1 MRSIPTI
8 DELTTSVRAD
18 VESQFGISI
27 PTFGKN
33 FLRIF
38 CIVHAAK
45 LKLYYLA
52 IGLVQKN
59 IWPDTADPEALGG
72 TLERFG
78 RVKLGRNPFKA
89 RAGQYEVIVTGTVG
103 AIIKASTT
111 FKSDDTSLSPGKM
124 FVLDNEYELVS
135 STDTIILRAL
145 EGGTESRLNALDTLS
160 ATAPIALVDKTA
172 TVYAEIVEPLAAET
186 IEAYRAKTLN
196 AFRLEAQG
204 GAGTDYRIWSADA
217 QGVQKVYPYARSG
230 FPCEINLFVEATI
243 IDSIDGKGT
252 PSAALIDDVEAVIEF
267 SPDTSLDL
275 NERGRRPLQVIPN
288 ILPVTIEQVDIEISS
303 YVGADAPTQALLLIA
318 ITNMISAI
326 RPFVPSADIIAD
338 RNDILDNNKVIG
350 AIIGQKPGAIFG
362 TVDIKINGVSMLSYN
377 FVEGNIP
384 FLNSV
389 TYV

>member
-1 MRSIPTI
+1 MRIIPTI
-8 DELTTSVRAD
+8 EELTTSVRTD

-59 IWPDTADPEALGG
+59 IWPDTADSETIGG

-78 RVKLGRNPFKA
+78 RVKLGRSPFPA
-89 RAGQYEVIVTGTVG
+89 RAGQYELIVTGSIG

-111 FKSDDTSLSPGKM
+111 FKSDDDSLSPGYL
-124 FVLDNEYELVS
+124 FVLDEEYELTAT
-135 STDTIILRAL
+135 TDTIIVRAL
-145 EGGTESRLNALDTLS
+145 TAGTESQLNALDTLT

-186 IEAYRAKTLN
+186 IEAYRTAVLN

-204 GAGTDYRIWSADA
+204 GAATDYRIWSADA
-217 QGVQKVYPYARSG
+217 QGVQRVYPYARSG

-252 PSAALIDDVEAVIEF
+252 PSAALLEEVEEVVEF
-267 SPDTSLDL
+267 SPDTSLAL
-275 NERGRRPLQVIPN
+275 NERGRRPLQVIVN
-288 ILPVTIEQVDIEISS
+288 FEPVTIIQVDITITSF
-303 YVGADAPTQALLLIA
+303 VGLDAATEALLLAA
-318 ITNMISAI
+318 ITDMISNI
-326 RPFVPSADIIAD
+326 RPFVPAADIVAD

-350 AIIGQKPGAIFG
+350 AIIGQKPGAIFAG
-362 TVDIKINGVSMLSYN
+362 VDIQFDSVSMLSFM
-377 FVEGNIP
+377 FVQGNIP
-384 FLNSV
+384 YLNSI